1 MCLTLRQ
8 PNTTTTLKTKNGVM
22 IVPTKW
28 CCWCSNDVDHYFGGR
43 LYVSTY
49 MRDRVS
55 VSLAATLVGFSTFWI
70 NKKIAH
76 YHHMI
81 KTPILIIVTITT
93 VDDEDDDDDDVDGD
107 DDDDDLSRKNS
118 WRQSI
123 RGCACVFLLLL
134 LVFVWSFVRRFLF
147 VSFRFFSLTEL
158 DGIGNCCVM
167 CNVIEPLFSLLLLMP
182 LLPFWGRRCEFG
194 RWDDVH
200 QALGRLDHFT
210 DHRVMFVFVVLLQF
224 VFCVWVFF
232 LSSDGVFAA
241 AADVFYY

>member
-1 MCLTLRQ
+1 MCLTLCQ
-8 PNTTTTLKTKNGVM
+8 PNTGYDVEDEEWGDDCTHEVM
-22 IVPTKW
+22 LLVLQW
-28 CCWCSNDVDHYFGGR
+28 CWSLFWWPAVREYIYERQSICIFGGGSCR
-43 LYVSTY
+43 
-49 MRDRVS
+49 
-55 VSLAATLVGFSTFWI
+55 FFTFWI

-93 VDDEDDDDDDVDGD
+93 VDDEDDDDDDDVDG
-107 DDDDDLSRKNS
+107 DDDDLSRKNS

-123 RGCACVFLLLL
+123 RGCARVFLLL

-158 DGIGNCCVM
+158 DGIENCFVM
-167 CNVIEPLFSLLLLMP
+167 CNIIEPLFSLLLLMP
-182 LLPFWGRRCEFG
+182 FWGRRCVFG

-224 VFCVWVFF
+224 VFVCVFF
-232 LSSDGVFAA
+232 S
-241 AADVFYY
+241 